1 MRKIFTL
8 LFALCMAGFSF
19 ATVISFTVTG
29 SFPGNSWNNSSADY
43 LMTQIGTT
51 GVYMLEK
58 TLPAGTYEFKVFNTG
73 TWTGPGDGENRQI
86 ILAAEKTVKFY
97 AKLNGSQVLFFSD
110 AQEVYVVGAAVGG
123 WDLVNAKLMT
133 NNAADAT
140 YTADVVGG
148 NYKLVV
154 KDKNGAIVW
163 NDITPND
170 MTVATNGNHTIKL
183 DYASFAATATANGS
197 TTPALSAISNSY
209 IFVGQSPESA
219 TWYNGSATYQTEN
232 FNGKNLGSVTTPVY
246 LGAEIT
252 TAPVLEGVVVK
263 MFYQINDLTVKEVLL
278 PHDSDNGATSSKWK
292 STSGTNVF
300 ADYSLVKGE
309 TYQLKVWFN
318 ATQGATTLWDSNNSA
333 NYIATFTYDLGT
345 GTEKLTEN
353 FRIMTNDGLKVIL
366 NSKSLVELYAINGQ
380 KVHSGVY
387 ENEFSIRPESGIY
400 MLKVNGETVK
410 VAIR

>member
-8 LFALCMAGFSF
+8 LFALCVTSF
-19 ATVISFTVTG
+19 MFAVSLTVTG
-29 SFPGNSWNNSSADY
+29 SFPNNSWNNSNPDY
-43 LMTQIGTT
+43 LMTEIGTS
-51 GVYMLEK
+51 GVFMLEK
-58 TLPAGTYEFKVFNTG
+58 TLPAGTYEFKVYNTG
-73 TWTGPGDGENRQI
+73 TSTGPGNGENRKI
-86 ILAAEKTVKFY
+86 ILAAEKKVKFY
-97 AKLNGSQVLFFSD
+97 AKLNGSKVLFFSD

-123 WDLVNAKLMT
+123 WTLANAKLMS

-148 NYKLVV
+148 DYKLVV
-154 KDKNGAIVW
+154 KDKKGAIVW
-163 NDITPND
+163 GDITPSN
-170 MTVATNGNHTIKL
+170 MTVAANGNHTIKL
-183 DYASFAATATANGS
+183 DYASFAVTATANGS
-197 TTPALSAISNSY
+197 TTPALSAVSNSY

-232 FNGKNLGSVTTPVY
+232 FNGKNLGSVTTPIY

-252 TAPVLEGVVVK
+252 TAPVLEGVVVR
-263 MFYQINDLTVKEVLL
+263 MFYQINVLTVKEVLL
-278 PHDSDNGATSSKWK
+278 PHNSDNGTTSSKWK

-300 ADYSLVKGE
+300 ADYSLTKGE

-366 NSKSLVELYAINGQ
+366 NSKSLVEVYAINGQ

-387 ENEFSIRPESGIY
+387 DNEFSIRPEYGIY
-400 MLKVNGETVK
+400 MLKVNGVTVK

>member
-1 MRKIFTL
+1 M
-8 LFALCMAGFSF
+8 FAVNL
-19 ATVISFTVTG
+19 TVTG
-29 SFPGNSWNNSSADY
+29 SFPDNSWNNSNPDY
-43 LMTQIGTT
+43 QMTEIESS
-51 GVYMLEK
+51 GVYMFEK
-58 TLPAGTYEFKVFNTG
+58 TLPAGTYEFKVCNTG
-73 TWTGPGDGENRQI
+73 TWDGPGTVENRQI
-86 ILAAEKTVKFY
+86 VLSAEKNVKFY
-97 AKLNGSQVLFFSD
+97 AKMNDSQILFFSD
-110 AQEVYVVGAAVGG
+110 AQEIYVIGSAVGG
-123 WDLVNAKLMT
+123 WELANAKLMT
-133 NNAADAT
+133 NNTADAT

-148 NYKLVV
+148 NYKLIV
-154 KDKNGAIVW
+154 KDINGAIVW
-163 NDITPND
+163 NDITPSN
-170 MTVATNGNHTIKL
+170 MTVTANGNHTIKL
-183 DYASFAATATANGS
+183 DYVSFAATATANGS
-197 TTPALSAISNSY
+197 TTPTLSAVSDSY

-219 TWYNGSATYQTEN
+219 VWYNGSAPYQTEN
-232 FNGKNLGSVTTPVY
+232 FNGKNLGSVTTHVY

-252 TAPVLEGVVVK
+252 TAPVLEDVVVK

-300 ADYSLVKGE
+300 ADYSLAKGE

-353 FRIMTNDGLKVIL
+353 FRIVTNDGLKVIL

>member
-170 MTVATNGNHTIKL
+170 MTVAANGNHTIKL

-219 TWYNGSATYQTEN
+219 TWYNGSATFQAEN
-232 FNGKNLGSVTTPVY
+232 FSGKTWAQLPRRFILALKLQRLLYS
-246 LGAEIT
+246 
-252 TAPVLEGVVVK
+252 
-263 MFYQINDLTVKEVLL
+263 KEWL
-278 PHDSDNGATSSKWK
+278 
-292 STSGTNVF
+292 
-300 ADYSLVKGE
+300 
-309 TYQLKVWFN
+309 
-318 ATQGATTLWDSNNSA
+318 
-333 NYIATFTYDLGT
+333 
-345 GTEKLTEN
+345 
-353 FRIMTNDGLKVIL
+353 
-366 NSKSLVELYAINGQ
+366 
-380 KVHSGVY
+380 
-387 ENEFSIRPESGIY
+387 
-400 MLKVNGETVK
+400 
-410 VAIR
+410 

>member
-1 MRKIFTL
+1 M
-8 LFALCMAGFSF
+8 FAVNL
-19 ATVISFTVTG
+19 TVTG
-29 SFPGNSWNNSSADY
+29 SFPDNSWNNSNPDY
-43 LMTQIGTT
+43 QMTEIESS

-58 TLPAGTYEFKVFNTG
+58 TLPAGTYEFKVCNTG
-73 TWTGPGDGENRQI
+73 TWDGPGTDKNRQI
-86 ILAAEKTVKFY
+86 VLADEKTVKFY
-97 AKLNGSQVLFFSD
+97 AKLNGSQILFFSD
-110 AQEVYVVGAAVGG
+110 AQEIYVIGAAVGG
-123 WDLVNAKLMT
+123 WDLANAKLMT

-148 NYKLVV
+148 NYKLIV
-154 KDKNGAIVW
+154 KDINGAIVW
-163 NDITPND
+163 NDITPSD
-170 MTVATNGNHTIKL
+170 MTVTANGNHTIKL
-183 DYASFAATATANGS
+183 DYVSFAATATANGS
-197 TTPALSAISNSY
+197 TSPTLSAVSNSY

-219 TWYNGSATYQTEN
+219 TWYNGSATFQAEN
-232 FNGKNLGSVTTPVY
+232 FDGKNLGSVTTPIY
-246 LGAEIT
+246 LGAEIIS
-252 TAPVLEGVVVK
+252 APVLEDVVVK

-300 ADYSLVKGE
+300 ADYSLAKGE

-353 FRIMTNDGLKVIL
+353 FRIVTNDGLKVVL
-366 NSKSLVELYAINGQ
+366 NSKSQVELYTINGQ

-387 ENEFSIRPESGIY
+387 DNEFSIRPEYGIY
-400 MLKVNGETVK
+400 ILKVNGKTVK

>member
-1 MRKIFTL
+1 MKKITL
-8 LFALCMAGFSF
+8 LLNAILIACLNAFAADY
-19 ATVISFTVTG
+19 TVTG
-29 SFPGNSWNNSSADY
+29 SFPGNVWNNSAPDY
-43 LMTQIGTT
+43 KMTEIGTS
-51 GVYMLEK
+51 GVYVLEK

-73 TWTGPGDGENRQI
+73 TWSGPGDGENRQI
-86 ILAAEKTVKFY
+86 VLSAEKTVKFY
-97 AKLNGSQVLFFSD
+97 AKLNGSQILFFSD
-110 AQEVYVVGAAVGG
+110 AQEIYVIGAAVGG
-123 WDLVNAKLMT
+123 WDLANAKLMT

-148 NYKLVV
+148 NYKLIV
-154 KDKNGAIVW
+154 KDINGDIVW
-163 NDITPND
+163 NDITPSE
-170 MTVATNGNHTIKL
+170 MTVTANGNHTIKL
-183 DYASFAATATANGS
+183 DYVSFAATATANGS
-197 TTPALSAISNSY
+197 TTPALSAVSDSY
-209 IFVGQSPESA
+209 IFVGQSLESA
-219 TWYNGSATYQTEN
+219 VWYNGSATIQTEN
-232 FNGKNLGSVTTPVY
+232 FNGKNLGPVTTPIY
-246 LGAEIT
+246 LGGEIT
-252 TAPVLEGVVVK
+252 TAPVLEGVVAK
-263 MFYQINDLTVKEVLL
+263 MFYQVNDLLPVKEVLL

-353 FRIMTNDGLKVIL
+353 FRIVTNDGLKVVL
-366 NSKSLVELYAINGQ
+366 NSKSQVELYTINGQ

-387 ENEFSIRPESGIY
+387 DNEFSIRPESGIY

>member
-1 MRKIFTL
+1 M
-8 LFALCMAGFSF
+8 FALNL
-19 ATVISFTVTG
+19 TVTG
-29 SFPGNSWNNSSADY
+29 NFPGNSWNNSNPDY
-43 LMTQIGTT
+43 LMTEIGTT

-58 TLPAGTYEFKVFNTG
+58 TLPAGTYEFKIINTG
-73 TWTGPGDGENRQI
+73 TWNGPGVTDNRQMK
-86 ILAAEKTVKFY
+86 LTAEKAVKFY
-97 AKLNGSQVLFFSD
+97 AKMHGSQILFFSD
-110 AQEVYVVGAAVGG
+110 AQEIYVIGSAVGG
-123 WDLVNAKLMT
+123 WTLANAKLMT

-148 NYKLVV
+148 EYKLIV
-154 KDKNGAIVW
+154 KNNKGAIVW
-163 NDITPND
+163 GDITPSN
-170 MTVATNGNHTIKL
+170 MTVAANGNHTIKL
-183 DYASFAATATANGS
+183 DYASFAVTATANGS
-197 TTPALSAISNSY
+197 TTPALSAVSNSY

-219 TWYNGSATYQTEN
+219 TWYNGSATDQTEN
-232 FNGKNLGSVTTPVY
+232 FNGKNLGSVTTPIY

-252 TAPVLEGVVVK
+252 TEPVLEGVVVR
-263 MFYQINDLTVKEVLL
+263 MFYQINVLTVKEVLL
-278 PHDSDNGATSSKWK
+278 PHNSDNGTTSSKWK

-300 ADYSLVKGE
+300 ADYSLTKGE

-318 ATQGATTLWDSNNSA
+318 ATQGATTLWDSNNNA

-353 FRIMTNDGLKVIL
+353 FRIMTNDGLKVVL
-366 NSKSLVELYAINGQ
+366 NSKSLVELYTTNGQ

-387 ENEFSIRPESGIY
+387 ENEFSIRPKSGIY